1 MNAVIS
7 KKLILWSLFDLDN
20 ISNSDV
26 LWIWK
31 VDIHYQ
37 DFRIQTP
44 KKEYTYRM
52 NSTKWLIVNGI
63 MYNTSVND
71 TITKSINNRTDLS
84 KRSVS
89 KTFLTDLL
97 FA

>member
-26 LWIWK
+26 LWTWK
-31 VDIHYQ
+31 VDIRYQ
-37 DFRIQTP
+37 DFRIQIL
-44 KKEYTYRM
+44 KREYAYLM
-52 NSTKWLIVNGI
+52 SSTKWLVVNGI
-63 MYNTSVND
+63 MYSTSVNT
-71 TITKSINNRTDLS
+71 TIKKNVNNRTDLS

>member
-31 VDIHYQ
+31 VDIRYQ
-37 DFRIQTP
+37 DFRIQI
-44 KKEYTYRM
+44 
-52 NSTKWLIVNGI
+52 L
-63 MYNTSVND
+63 
-71 TITKSINNRTDLS
+71 KSLS
-84 KRSVS
+84 YE
-89 KTFLTDLL
+89 LHQMADG
-97 FA
+97 